1 MEFRAVLASL
11 VFLEGP
17 HFRPVIFF
25 ISVPI
30 NAALEGVY
38 Q

>member
-1 MEFRAVLASL
+1 MELRAVLASW

-30 NAALEGVY
+30 NAALEGLH